1 MDCLVHTIS
10 VVDYFKTRWFNN
22 YQKFYNLVSVK
33 QVQFGGLVNFSVNY
47 FKPTN
52 FNSLELCK
60 NYKELMEIINE
71 IIESCAIE
79 VFNLEKLKELFELRL
94 ALINTNAI
102 YKTDFEKNE
111 IEIQKI
117 QTQIKIE
124 KLEKLIKEK
133 TQEFLDTIRIY
144 TQELSEINE

>member
-1 MDCLVHTIS
+1 
-10 VVDYFKTRWFNN
+10 
-22 YQKFYNLVSVK
+22 
-33 QVQFGGLVNFSVNY
+33 
-47 FKPTN
+47 
-52 FNSLELCK
+52 
-60 NYKELMEIINE
+60 MEIVNE
-71 IIESCAIE
+71 IVESCAIE

-94 ALINTNAI
+94 ALINTNSI

-133 TQEFLDTIRIY
+133 TQDFLDTIRIY

>member
-1 MDCLVHTIS
+1 
-10 VVDYFKTRWFNN
+10 
-22 YQKFYNLVSVK
+22 
-33 QVQFGGLVNFSVNY
+33 
-47 FKPTN
+47 
-52 FNSLELCK
+52 
-60 NYKELMEIINE
+60 MEIINE
-71 IIESCAIE
+71 IVESCAIE